1 MGVLTM
7 RFELDPRLLLAV
19 PLGLTSIVPA
29 QARVYFTLEQAQQAM
44 LPGQRL
50 VPVPLRLTAAQQ
62 DAIEQRAGRLR
73 DGWPQV
79 WRAVG
84 SGSTFLV
91 DQVLGKHEFITYA
104 LVIDRA
110 GAVRGLEIMEYR
122 ESYGDEIRDPAWRG
136 NFLGKTAASP
146 LKLDADI
153 PNISG
158 ATLSSKHV
166 TEGVRRMLALYDVA
180 LR

>member
-1 MGVLTM
+1 M
-7 RFELDPRLLLAV
+7 RFELDPRLLLAAPV
-19 PLGLTSIVPA
+19 ALLSVVPA
-29 QARVYFTLEQAQQAM
+29 HARVYFTLEQAQQAM

-50 VPVPLRLTAAQQ
+50 APVPLRLTAAQQ
-62 DAIEQRAGRLR
+62 DAVEQRAGSRLR

-79 WRAVG
+79 WRAVDT
-84 SGSTFLV
+84 GSTFLV
-91 DQVLGKHEFITYA
+91 DQTLGKHEYITYA

-110 GAVRGLEIMEYR
+110 GAVRGLEVMEYR
-122 ESYGDEIRDPAWRG
+122 ESYGDEIRDPGWRR

-146 LKLDADI
+146 VKLEADI

-166 TEGVRRMLALYDVA
+166 TEGVRRLLALYDVA